1 MKYKVGDKVKIRRDL
16 KTNIYYGATVAV
28 EEMVELAGKTATI
41 ECVNEDCYGD
51 IFYHLEEDKNGW
63 YWTELMFDYAVTN
76 ADKIRNMSDEKLA
89 DFLRKV
95 TLGAASCETWI
106 EWLTSKKWK

>member
-1 MKYKVGDKVKIRRDL
+1 MKHKVGDKVKIRRDL
-16 KTNIYYGATVAV
+16 QVGKIYNGVAVV

-41 ECVNEDCYGD
+41 EWVNEDCYGD
-51 IFYHLEEDKNGW
+51 INYYLEEDKDGW

-76 ADKIRNMSDEKLA
+76 ADRIRNMSDEKLA
-89 DFLRKV
+89 DFLSKV

>member
-1 MKYKVGDKVKIRRDL
+1 MKHKVGDKVKIRRDL
-16 KTNIYYGATVAV
+16 QVGKIYNGVAVV

-51 IFYHLEEDKNGW
+51 IDYYLEEDKDGW
-63 YWTELMFDYAVTN
+63 HWTELMFDYAVTN
-76 ADKIRNMSDEKLA
+76 ADRIRNMSDEKLA

>member
-1 MKYKVGDKVKIRRDL
+1 MKHKVGDKVKIRRDL
-16 KTNIYYGATVAV
+16 QVGKIYNGVAVV

-51 IFYHLEEDKNGW
+51 INYYLEEDKDGR

-76 ADKIRNMSDEKLA
+76 ADRIRNMSDEKLA